1 MDIQA
6 QAPATEIMLRD
17 GKTDLLDANLSVL
30 EPFDARQ
37 DEGEDEDEEGT
48 KKILFSELSDIND
61 CRRCSL

>member
-37 DEGEDEDEEGT
+37 DEDEDEEGT

>member
-37 DEGEDEDEEGT
+37 DEDEEGT

>member
-37 DEGEDEDEEGT
+37 DEDEDEDEEGT

>member
-37 DEGEDEDEEGT
+37 DEDEDEEGT
-48 KKILFSELSDIND
+48 K
-61 CRRCSL
+61 